1 MWLQNQESFSLY
13 KALCKEFKR
22 LRVIVGGLH
31 NQYNANLAD
40 MQKLKEKNDGV
51 GFLLIVIDVLSH
63 HLWVEPLLNKT
74 EESVIEAFQCIFQR
88 TLKLRQLRTDH
99 GGEFKG

>member
-13 KALCKEFKR
+13 KPVHGEFKR
-22 LRVIVGGLH
+22 LIVIIGGLH
-31 NQYNANLAD
+31 DQYDADLAN

-51 GFLLIVIDVLSH
+51 RFLLIIIDMFSH

-74 EESVIEAFQCIFQR
+74 EQSVIEAFGRIFQR
-88 TLKLRQLRTDH
+88 TPKP
-99 GGEFKG
+99 